1 MDTRQVEN
9 LRQSALDGDFTW
21 LPDIQW
27 MDANKLPNSN
37 LGLSSM
43 RGAYSSENDTV
54 YLSRQLLSE
63 DPTHSARVLTE
74 EIGQAIGQRINNAE
88 TPRVQGELFSTLLYG
103 DKLTLARIQAL
114 KPEHINNAVE
124 FENQQSQVK
133 GNIFSSAFDII
144 KSEFDRLVDKVKGA
158 FKKLGKYLNDAQD
171 YVTDLLENTVGV
183 IKDAGDLLG
192 NTINAFSEV
201 TQDVVN
207 ALAEGTSDLVE
218 SAIKSLINTG
228 KKFAKNIKNA
238 LKKLANGDIPGAIA
252 NLAKASA
259 QLLLLGPAEL
269 AIEGGKQV
277 LDTGIRLLH
286 AAFDL
291 IDNLTGAPKPR
302 QLSEE
307 EIDYLKP
314 IFGDTLDYNAIKIKR
329 GGSTDVLGM
338 DAHVIANTIYMPSD
352 FFNGKTL
359 NEKGLRTF
367 GHEAAHI
374 WQYQRYGDDYIHEA
388 LHAQTSGDGYDLG
401 KALSEGKGFREMNP
415 EQQAVVA
422 ELIGASINNSTDGL
436 LVLNDFNDVASDKK
450 NHGMP
455 KGITMAQFE
464 IILEAHTNLQTE
476 WVTVE
481 IQHKPVALGGK

>member
-1 MDTRQVEN
+1 MDKTQRLQTHPTSPHDNRSSIKSVSRLQIERFAKSEQSESFDRNFARSHEKMLSPANNSQWLRRIDNQEPTVSTNDSDITQDTVYRDKSLQTFTSQFIQTAKNKKGFQQVFSTAFGNKLDTRQVEN

-88 TPRVQGELFSTLLYG
+88 TPREQGELFSTLIYG

-124 FENQQSQVK
+124 VENQQSQVK

-192 NTINAFSEV
+192 NTINAFSEA

-228 KKFAKNIKNA
+228 KKFAKNIENA

-286 AAFDL
+286 AACC
-291 IDNLTGAPKPR
+291 I
-302 QLSEE
+302 
-307 EIDYLKP
+307 
-314 IFGDTLDYNAIKIKR
+314 
-329 GGSTDVLGM
+329 
-338 DAHVIANTIYMPSD
+338 
-352 FFNGKTL
+352 
-359 NEKGLRTF
+359 
-367 GHEAAHI
+367 
-374 WQYQRYGDDYIHEA
+374 
-388 LHAQTSGDGYDLG
+388 
-401 KALSEGKGFREMNP
+401 
-415 EQQAVVA
+415 
-422 ELIGASINNSTDGL
+422 
-436 LVLNDFNDVASDKK
+436 
-450 NHGMP
+450 
-455 KGITMAQFE
+455 
-464 IILEAHTNLQTE
+464 
-476 WVTVE
+476 
-481 IQHKPVALGGK
+481 